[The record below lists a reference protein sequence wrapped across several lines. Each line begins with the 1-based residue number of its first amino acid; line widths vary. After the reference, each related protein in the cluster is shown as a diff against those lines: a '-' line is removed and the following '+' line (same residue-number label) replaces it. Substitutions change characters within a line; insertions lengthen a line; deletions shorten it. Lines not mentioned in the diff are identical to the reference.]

1 MRKLAPYA
9 VFVFAAASLAAG
21 AALSQPPEPT
31 YDLAPAADEAPVA
44 DAAPAE
50 SDVLSEDDLNASPFP
65 AGLHAALVKKVC
77 TQCHAARVML
87 DMTFTR
93 EDAERYYKNM
103 VSEDLSTDQAQKIIA
118 YLTTT
123 MGVEN

>member
-1 MRKLAPYA
+1 MRKL
-9 VFVFAAASLAAG
+9 VLAAALSLTAACAG
-21 AALSQPPEPT
+21 ASAALSQPPEPA
-31 YDLAPAADEAPVA
+31 YDLGGAFGAAPAP

-50 SDVLSEDDLNASPFP
+50 PEALSDEDANASPFP
-65 AGLHAALVKKVC
+65 AGPHAALVKKVC
-77 TQCHAARVML
+77 TGCHAARVML

-103 VSEDLSTDQAQKIIA
+103 VSDDLSTDQAQKIIA